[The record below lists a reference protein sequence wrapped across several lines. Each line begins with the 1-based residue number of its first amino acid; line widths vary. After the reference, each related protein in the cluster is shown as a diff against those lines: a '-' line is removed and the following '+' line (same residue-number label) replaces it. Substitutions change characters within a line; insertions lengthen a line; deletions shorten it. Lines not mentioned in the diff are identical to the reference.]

1 MSREYKI
8 EDYRN
13 IGIMAHIDAG
23 KTTTT
28 ERVLYHTGKIHKI
41 GETHD
46 GASQMDWMVQEQER
60 GITITSAATTAYWK
74 GKRIN
79 IIDTPGHVD
88 FTVEVERSLRVLDGA
103 VAVLDAQSG
112 VEPQTETVWRQATNY
127 KVPRIVYVNKMDK
140 AGANFKA
147 SIESLY
153 KLLGANAH
161 AIQLNIGEEAQFKGA
176 IDLVEMKAY
185 EFDGGVDENYKVI
198 EIPSHLKEEALLW
211 RAELI
216 ESLVDYDE
224 KIMEL
229 LLEEK
234 EVPVDL
240 IKKAI
245 RKATISAEYFPVVC
259 GTSFK
264 NKCVK
269 LMLDAVVD
277 YLPSPIDIP
286 PIKGFQGDKEIHIP
300 ASDEEFFSSLAFK
313 VMNDPY
319 VGNLTYFRVYSGI
332 LNKGSYVFNSTKGK
346 RERIGRIILMHAN
359 SRSDIE
365 EVRTGDIAAA
375 VGLQF
380 TTTGDTLIDEKHK
393 DIVLE
398 NMQFPEPVITQAL
411 EPASKDATEKM
422 SLALQRLAAEDPT
435 FKYWTDEETG
445 QTIIAGMGELHLDI
459 ICDRLKREFH
469 VQVTVGAPQVS
480 YRETITK
487 SAEIHGIHKKQS
499 GGKGQ
504 FGDVWIKF
512 EPNPDKDFE
521 FVDKIVGGKIPKE
534 FIKPIEKGLREKMQI
549 GILAGY
555 PLINVKATLFDGS
568 FHPVDSSELAFKIA
582 ASKSLTQGRE
592 LLGTVL
598 LEPIMDV
605 AIVVPEDFFGDVMGD
620 ISKRRGQVRDNET
633 RADGVNVIKA
643 YVPLSEMF
651 GYATDLRSMTTGRG
665 NYQMWFDH
673 YEKLPRNLADEIIKK
688 RGGKVKVDED

>member
-1 MSREYKI
+1 MAREYKI

-28 ERVLYHTGKIHKI
+28 ERILYHTGKIHKI
-41 GETHD
+41 GETHE

-60 GITITSAATTAYWK
+60 GITITSAATTAYWN

-147 SIESLY
+147 SVESLK

-161 AIQLNIGEEAQFKGA
+161 PIQLNIGEESQFKGA

-185 EFDGGVDENYKVI
+185 EFDGQVEENYKVI
-198 EIPSHLKEEALLW
+198 EIPSHLKEEAILL
-211 RAELI
+211 RASLA
-216 ESLVDYDE
+216 ESVADYDE
-224 KIMEL
+224 EVMNLI
-229 LLEEK
+229 LEEK
-234 EVPVDL
+234 EVPAPIL
-240 IKKAI
+240 KRAI
-245 RKATISAEYFPVVC
+245 RKATLSAQYFPVVC

-269 LMLDAVVD
+269 LMLNAVVD
-277 YLPSPIDIP
+277 YLPSPVDIP
-286 PIKGFQGDKEIHIP
+286 PMKAYQGEKEISIP
-300 ASDEEFFSSLAFK
+300 ASDDEYFSSLAFK

-332 LNKGSYVFNSTKGK
+332 LTKGSYVYNSTKGE

-359 SRSDIE
+359 SRTDID

-375 VGLQF
+375 VGLKA

-393 DIVLE
+393 DVVLE
-398 NMQFPEPVITQAL
+398 NMVFQEPVINQAL
-411 EPASKDATEKM
+411 EPASKDASEKLSI
-422 SLALQRLAAEDPT
+422 SLQKLAAEDPT

-459 ICDRLKREFH
+459 ICDRLKREFN
-469 VQVTVGAPQVS
+469 VAVNVGAPQVS

-487 SAEIHGIHKKQS
+487 SAEIEGMHKKQS

-504 FGDVWIKF
+504 YGHVWIKY
-512 EPNPDKDFE
+512 EPNPDKGFE

-534 FIKPIEKGLREKMQI
+534 YIKSIEKGLREKMQI

-555 PLINVKATLFDGS
+555 PMIDVKATLFDGS
-568 FHPVDSSELAFKIA
+568 YHEVDSSELAYKIA
-582 ASKSLTQGRE
+582 ASKSLTKGRE
-592 LLGTVL
+592 VLGTVL

-605 AIVVPEDFFGDVMGD
+605 AVVVPEDFFGDVMGD
-620 ISKRRGQVRDNET
+620 ISRRRGQVRDNET
-633 RADGVNVIKA
+633 RNDGAHVIKS
-643 YVPLSEMF
+643 YIPLSEMF
-651 GYATDLRSMTTGRG
+651 GYATELRSMTTGRG
-665 NYQMWFDH
+665 TYQMWFDH
-673 YEKLPRNLADEIIKK
+673 YEKLPRNLAEEIIKK
-688 RGGKVKVDED
+688 RGGKVAADED